1 MIRLLVP
8 KGDCDRNKE
17 GQTRRSRGKDRRR
30 QSSVDVP
37 GNENG
42 SNRHFG
48 GWFLCLRLSDWRKF
62 AVKGKVKL
70 KEALQDWRGLKGKC
84 KGNQAKG
91 SECWVMAGQ
100 LFS

>member
-48 GWFLCLRLSDWRKF
+48 GWVSLFKIKR
-62 AVKGKVKL
+62 L
-70 KEALQDWRGLKGKC
+70 KEVCGEGQSKVERSVARL
-84 KGNQAKG
+84 
-91 SECWVMAGQ
+91 AGG
-100 LFS
+100 

>member
-1 MIRLLVP
+1 MIRSLVP

-17 GQTRRSRGKDRRR
+17 GQTRRSRGRR

-48 GWFLCLRLSDWRKF
+48 GLVSLFKIKRLEEVCGEGQS
-62 AVKGKVKL
+62 KVERSVARL
-70 KEALQDWRGLKGKC
+70 
-84 KGNQAKG
+84 
-91 SECWVMAGQ
+91 AGREG
-100 LFS
+100 